1 MAIESPLVLLSI
13 LTFAAK
19 HVSTMAHSALLMDES
34 SRAAQY
40 SRMYGSQA
48 LKLLAQELR
57 PLTLDDQNGSAASRL
72 DTQARRRHNTLLA
85 TMLVLCNVETVRP
98 G

>member
-1 MAIESPLVLLSI
+1 MAMESPLVLLSI

-19 HVSTMAHSALLMDES
+19 HVSTMAHSALLKDES

-40 SRMYGSQA
+40 SRMYGNQA

-57 PLTLDDQNGSAASRL
+57 PLTLDDQNGLAASRL